1 MKKATN
7 PLALDLRAG
16 GFEVFPIA
24 KLFDLPSN
32 VWYPSILIRENML
45 AEPFAA
51 WAANVF
57 YTLGGVQVLQWT
69 DAAFFYAPSANW
81 LRPDHFVQRLTP
93 PKVQAII
100 SRVIRNA
107 ESANADPS
115 RDFIIESLGIFGSVL
130 ADATSPGD
138 VDVVFTARWRSN
150 NRPMPEASYYPFDV
164 SEPTNR
170 VSRALSRGSRRMDLS
185 SHYLL
190 ELNALALPIE
200 SSGPEMKVASIAHSS
215 PQRSGVPK
223 NTSAPMNCPTRTPL
237 LTPSGHDACHFH
249 HCSRPKLPL
258 YRGPPARCRIPSGL
272 PFRTTNIQSRILHTA
287 FASHVAN

>member
-24 KLFDLPSN
+24 KLFDLPSK
-32 VWYPSILIRENML
+32 VWYPSMLIRENLL

-57 YTLGGVQVLQWT
+57 YTLGGVQVLQWS
-69 DAAFFYAPSANW
+69 DAAFFYAPIGSG

-93 PKVQAII
+93 AKVQAII

-107 ESANADPS
+107 ESVNADPS

-150 NRPMPEASYYPFDV
+150 NSSLPEASYYPFDV
-164 SEPTNR
+164 SEPTNC
-170 VSRALSRGSRRMDLS
+170 AQRRKNRID
-185 SHYLL
+185 
-190 ELNALALPIE
+190 
-200 SSGPEMKVASIAHSS
+200 S
-215 PQRSGVPK
+215 PV
-223 NTSAPMNCPTRTPL
+223 
-237 LTPSGHDACHFH
+237 
-249 HCSRPKLPL
+249 
-258 YRGPPARCRIPSGL
+258 
-272 PFRTTNIQSRILHTA
+272 
-287 FASHVAN
+287 

>member
-1 MKKATN
+1 MKTCWRSRS
-7 PLALDLRAG
+7 LL
-16 GFEVFPIA
+16 
-24 KLFDLPSN
+24 
-32 VWYPSILIRENML
+32 
-45 AEPFAA
+45 

-57 YTLGGVQVLQWT
+57 YTLGGVHVLQWT
-69 DAAFFYAPSANW
+69 DAAFFYAPTANW
-81 LRPDHFVQRLTP
+81 LRTDHFVQRLTP
-93 PKVQAII
+93 AKVQAII

-150 NRPMPEASYYPFDV
+150 NRPLPEASYYPFDV

-190 ELNALALPIE
+190 EVERLGAPYRIIWTQDEGCVDRPIITPKEAVFQTRQCDEAARRRRLYRLLP
-200 SSGPEMKVASIAHSS
+200 GAMRVTSITAPAPSS
-215 PQRSGVPK
+215 PSTAVHLPDVAFRVAGHSGRQ
-223 NTSAPMNCPTRTPL
+223 TSCRGSCTQPLPPTWRTEGKGQL
-237 LTPSGHDACHFH
+237 DGGGALRDAL
-249 HCSRPKLPL
+249 RP
-258 YRGPPARCRIPSGL
+258 
-272 PFRTTNIQSRILHTA
+272 QS
-287 FASHVAN
+287 